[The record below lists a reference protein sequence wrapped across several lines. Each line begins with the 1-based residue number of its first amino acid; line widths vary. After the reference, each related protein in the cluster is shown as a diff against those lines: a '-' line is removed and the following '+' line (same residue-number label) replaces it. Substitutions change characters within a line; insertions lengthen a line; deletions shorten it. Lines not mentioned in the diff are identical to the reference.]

1 MADHVVAKV
10 QLNIGVPQLR
20 TFVILLRKKR
30 VRNETNKRLEVLH
43 KKHYEWLY
51 SCIFKIS
58 KSQRIS
64 EDLIQELYLYLAER
78 DDEAIYFEDSF
89 NLQYCRAFL
98 LSRFYNLK
106 KIENRYSQ
114 IDSEWEKEDEP
125 YNEEEDERIQNTY
138 KLIVDEI
145 KQMQKQKGWSSAK
158 LAELYW
164 FSDMT
169 FEQLANEIGIS
180 KSTAFLN
187 VRKIKVKLK
196 NKFNNPYDEKE

>member
-1 MADHVVAKV
+1 M
-10 QLNIGVPQLR
+10 
-20 TFVILLRKKR
+20 
-30 VRNETNKRLEVLH
+30 RNETNKRLEILH

-125 YNEEEDERIQNTY
+125 YNKEEDERIQNTY